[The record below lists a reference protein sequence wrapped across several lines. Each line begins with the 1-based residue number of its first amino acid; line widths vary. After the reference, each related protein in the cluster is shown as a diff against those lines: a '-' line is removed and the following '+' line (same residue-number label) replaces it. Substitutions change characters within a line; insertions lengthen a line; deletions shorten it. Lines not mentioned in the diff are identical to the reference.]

1 MTTEHPFAQ
10 YVRILG
16 KGRHGSRALTEDEA
30 RLALGMILDDAAEP
44 VQTGAFLML
53 MRVKE
58 ETPEEV
64 AGFVRAVRERIPLPM
79 PAPVVDLD
87 WSSYAGKRRHLP
99 WFILSTLLLAANG
112 VRVFMHGAGGH
123 TVGRLYTRDIL
134 QQLGLTPSLDLN
146 SAATQLAQN
155 NFAYVDLAD
164 LCPALQAIMDLRPLF
179 GLRSPVHTVARMLNP
194 LNAPYQIQGIFHPG
208 YQDIHQGAALCLK
221 QPHAAIIKGE
231 GGEIERNPDSPCKLY
246 WVNNGETG
254 IEDWPSIFERRHVRP
269 DQLNVTEL
277 AALWRGTHDDE
288 YATGAVT
295 GTCAIALRLLGKADS
310 PSSAMA
316 LAQEWWNTRPRDWL

>member
-1 MTTEHPFAQ
+1 MNAEHPFAQ

-30 RLALGMILDDAAEP
+30 RLALGMILDGSTEP

-64 AGFVRAVRERIPLPM
+64 AGFVRAVRERIALPS
-79 PAPVVDLD
+79 PAPAVDLD

-99 WFILSTLLLAANG
+99 WFILSVLLLAANG
-112 VRVFMHGAGGH
+112 IRVFMHGTSGH
-123 TVGRLYTRDIL
+123 TAGRLYTRDIL
-134 QQLGLTPSLDLN
+134 QQLGMKPSKDLN
-146 SAATQLAQN
+146 AATIQLEEN

-164 LCPALQAIMDLRPLF
+164 LSPALQSIMDLRPLF

-208 YQDIHQGAALCLK
+208 YQDIHQGAALRLN
-221 QPHAAIIKGE
+221 QSHAAIIKGE
-231 GGEIERNPDSPCKLY
+231 GGEIERNPDTPCKLY
-246 WVNNGETG
+246 WVNNDESG
-254 IEDWPSIFERRHVRP
+254 IEEWPSIFERRHVRP
-269 DQLNVTEL
+269 EQLNISDLTG
-277 AALWRGTHDDE
+277 LWRGTYDDE
-288 YATGAVT
+288 YAIGAVA
-295 GTCAIALRLLGKADS
+295 GTLAIALRLVGKADS
-310 PSSAMA
+310 SSSAMT
-316 LAQEWWNTRPRDWL
+316 LAQEWWHSRPKDWL